1 MLGKVLEHERVEIVS
16 LQGRRR
22 MRRFPADLL
31 CIDVLPTPEAPL
43 MNRTICRIAVALLLA
58 IALDTLA
65 TQPSGLQDNPFEAP
79 ILDVRP
85 RVFIRRN
92 GFEGLT
98 VAKLRNAAEQR
109 EFAPI
114 REKWKRR
121 PLGQAIE
128 WMVTGDRES
137 LNSAITGL
145 KKMQVRGSS
154 WTYRGAALV
163 NLATLFDWLYDEL
176 DQKTRKELVIRIEQA
191 ADDAVEHI
199 RKGRAPFFYT
209 RTPGALAG
217 LTISGIALHGIS
229 DKAGGYLDVFREFGV
244 NEYFKAYQW
253 VEGAATGGNYTLD
266 YTFVDLPQICA
277 AWWSATD
284 ENPVPWIRAEQDGWI
299 DGIVR
304 FYLWYMRPGFAFTD
318 TNDQYRNI
326 WSSHDQFCQGL
337 DLAAYVTR
345 SGSGRAW
352 SQRWLGRFGSAL
364 YHTEYAHN
372 FIFRDPELK
381 SASLTELPRA
391 ELFGRDSCGY
401 GFFRSHWPAP
411 GKPDD
416 ATHVFFRCGDPMDV
430 HGAVAAG
437 EFQIFKY
444 APLAAR
450 SGRYSSYDS
459 PADQYH
465 RNCIST
471 NVVLFTDANDPED
484 RGDQNSRCGLK
495 QDHKTWSDW
504 LTIRERCSL
513 DVVRILDWQ
522 ANDGEARCRA
532 DLTGTNSKDKCR
544 MWIREFVWLS
554 DRHLVVLDIVETASA
569 GITPQWQLHCPTS
582 PQIGDRKITIS
593 NRPPQKSWADPT
605 LKPKS
610 EEAKLFCQTLL
621 PRDYTLLLHA
631 NGQAQAFQSS
641 GHPKGACESNRY
653 HRDFG
658 GNVVQISPGY
668 RERQMLFLHVLTAA
682 DENRTDPPEVALR
695 LVRPGQVELRVDDAK
710 AILVVPKWF
719 HHLPKD

>member
-1 MLGKVLEHERVEIVS
+1 VPDSFAFLEALVV
-16 LQGRRR
+16 
-22 MRRFPADLL
+22 
-31 CIDVLPTPEAPL
+31 
-43 MNRTICRIAVALLLA
+43 NRAICKMVVVLLLMT
-58 IALDTLA
+58 ALNTLTA
-65 TQPSGLQDNPFEAP
+65 QSVGSKDDPFKAP

-85 RVFIRRN
+85 RVFIRRG

-98 VAKLRNAAEQR
+98 VAKLREAAEQQ
-109 EFAPI
+109 EFASI

-121 PLGQAIE
+121 ALGQAIE
-128 WMVTGDRES
+128 WMITGNPE
-137 LNSAITGL
+137 NMNAATAGL
-145 KKMQVRGSS
+145 KKMQVGGSS

-163 NLATLFDWLYDEL
+163 NLATLFDWLYDKL
-176 DQKTRKELVIRIEQA
+176 DEPTRAEIIARIEQA

-199 RKGRAPFFYT
+199 RAGRAPFFYT

-217 LTISGIALHGIS
+217 LAISGIALHGVS
-229 DKAGGYLDVFREFGV
+229 DKADGYLDVFRRFGV

-253 VEGAATGGNYTLD
+253 VKGAATGGTYTFD

-277 AWWSATD
+277 AWWSATGK
-284 ENPVPWIRAEQDGWI
+284 NPVPWIRVKQGGWL

-318 TNDQYRNI
+318 INDQYRSI

-337 DLAAYVTR
+337 DIAVYVTR

-352 SQRWLGRFGSAL
+352 SQRWIGRFGSAL

-372 FIFRDPELK
+372 FIFRDVTLR
-381 SASLTELPRA
+381 TEPLGNLPRA

-430 HGAVAAG
+430 HGGVAAG

-450 SGRYSSYDS
+450 SGRYGSYDS

-465 RNCIST
+465 RNCISA

-495 QDHKTWSDW
+495 QDHKTWAEW
-504 LTIRERCSL
+504 LTIRRRCDI
-513 DVVRILDWQ
+513 DVAHILDWRV
-522 ANDGEARCRA
+522 NDEEARCRA
-532 DLTGTNSKDKCR
+532 DLTATNTKSKCK
-544 MWIREFVWLS
+544 MWVREFVWLAYK
-554 DRHLVVLDIVETASA
+554 HLIVLDIVETASQD
-569 GITPQWQLHCPTS
+569 IKPQWQLHCPPS
-582 PQIGDRKITIS
+582 PEVGVHQITIS
-593 NRPPQKSWADPT
+593 NRPPRRSWAAPT
-605 LKPKS
+605 LKPNS
-610 EEAKLFCQTLL
+610 EEAKLFCRTVL

-631 NGQAQAFQSS
+631 DGKTQAFHSDGS
-641 GHPKGACESNRY
+641 RRVTCESNPY

-658 GNVVQISPGY
+658 GSVVQIRPGD
-668 RERQMLFLHVLTAA
+668 RICRTVFLHVLTA
-682 DENRTDPPEVALR
+682 TDKDGRGPLEVVTR
-695 LVRPGQVELRVDDAK
+695 LIHPGQFELCIDDAK
-710 AILVVPKWF
+710 TTLAVPNWF
-719 HHLPKD
+719 HLPSGD